1 MPPVSGKEENM
12 DDKLY
17 YRELECYGSATEA
30 LEEQVRFY
38 TVWRLLLLN
47 RRHQIQFIEPVD
59 FCQIG

>member
-1 MPPVSGKEENM
+1 M

-47 RRHQIQFIEPVD
+47 RRHQIQFIETVN

>member
-1 MPPVSGKEENM
+1 M

-38 TVWRLLLLN
+38 TVWRLHASTYNAFL
-47 RRHQIQFIEPVD
+47 
-59 FCQIG
+59 